1 MGGAEQMLYKLVTR
15 MDQNRFRC
23 LVVSMTDKGTV
34 GDKIASAGI
43 PVFELGMALGRPGLG
58 GAFKLVRF
66 LKRERVDLVQSWLYH
81 ADLLG
86 LIAGRLAGT
95 ERVVWGIRCSDMHL
109 KNYRALTALT
119 VRLGAWLSPW
129 ADAIV
134 VNSSQGKDVHEQL
147 GYCTERMALIPNGFE
162 SDRFV
167 PDSTSRQRLLE
178 ELGLRQETVLV
189 GLVARFDPMKDHKT
203 FLKAAALL
211 AENEGSVHFV
221 MIGKGLEDKNP
232 DILPLLEDHRLKGR
246 VHLLGLRDD
255 IPELVSALDIA
266 ASSSAYGEG
275 FSNTIG
281 EAMLCGVPCV
291 VTDVGDSARIV
302 GDSGIIVPPGDL
314 KVLAEALERLV
325 RMGRDGRNALGER
338 ARTRIMEHYEI
349 GKIVGRF
356 EAFYL
361 DLLAGKS

>member
-1 MGGAEQMLYKLVTR
+1 MGGAEHMLYKLVTR
-15 MDQNRFRC
+15 MDPERFRP
-23 LVVSMTDKGTV
+23 LVVSMTNRGPIGELIV
-34 GDKIASAGI
+34 SAGL
-43 PVFELGMALGRPGLG
+43 PVFELGMNPGRPSLG
-58 GAFKLVRF
+58 GTLKLIRF

-134 VNSSQGKDVHEQL
+134 VNSSQGKDVHAQL
-147 GYCTERMALIPNGFE
+147 GYRTERMVVIPNGFE
-162 SDRFV
+162 SERYF
-167 PDSTSRQRLLE
+167 PDVRSRKRLLG
-178 ELGLRQETVLV
+178 ELGLFEEVVLI

-203 FLKAAALL
+203 FLKAAALV
-211 AENEGSVHFV
+211 ADNEKSVHFV
-221 MIGKGLEDKNP
+221 LVGKGMEEQNS
-232 DILPLLEDHRLKGR
+232 DILPLLEDQRLKGR
-246 VHLLGLRDD
+246 VHMLGLRND
-255 IPELVSALDIA
+255 IPEIVSALDIA

-302 GDSGIIVPPGDL
+302 GGTGIIVPPGDP
-314 KVLAEALERLV
+314 KALAKALSRMVHLGTGER
-325 RMGRDGRNALGER
+325 RALGER
-338 ARTRIMEHYEI
+338 ARLRILENYEI
-349 GKIVGRF
+349 REIVGKF
-356 EAFYL
+356 ETFYL